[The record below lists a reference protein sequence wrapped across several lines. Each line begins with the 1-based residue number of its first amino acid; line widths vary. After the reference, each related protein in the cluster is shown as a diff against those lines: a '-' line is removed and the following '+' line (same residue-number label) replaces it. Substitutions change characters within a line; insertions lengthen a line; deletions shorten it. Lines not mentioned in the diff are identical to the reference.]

1 MYVHTYIFGCTP
13 GHFHSVSCV
22 SINIFQQR
30 ILFYLWINYLCLAS
44 IRSHTANRKTYILLS
59 HNHTRTLTHCGPGL
73 AHYTRQNW
81 LTLICYTHSHNL
93 NMPSICSNSVTRR
106 VRPNGNRVGATSP
119 AQWQQQ
125 AGTTGY
131 DYVYACERVCVN
143 VCFCYLLHIL
153 LPLFLSFTRIFIYCC
168 LLECRYHLS
177 VYFRHMCRRTLCTQ
191 TRTLR
196 RAHQHSQIHSH
207 GVLLLVM
214 HRRRRFM
221 RSAPLSALMPW
232 YPLHT
237 MLEKVLN

>member
-1 MYVHTYIFGCTP
+1 MC
-13 GHFHSVSCV
+13 
-22 SINIFQQR
+22 
-30 ILFYLWINYLCLAS
+30 
-44 IRSHTANRKTYILLS
+44 
-59 HNHTRTLTHCGPGL
+59 
-73 AHYTRQNW
+73 
-81 LTLICYTHSHNL
+81 
-93 NMPSICSNSVTRR
+93 M
-106 VRPNGNRVGATSP
+106 
-119 AQWQQQ
+119 
-125 AGTTGY
+125 
-131 DYVYACERVCVN
+131 RVCVN

-177 VYFRHMCRRTLCTQ
+177 VYFRHMCRRTQCTQ

-237 MLEKVLN
+237 KLEKVLNQHSILTDRRASSLSARKSRKTYLMFSGSTYNCEQGLKRMWYTHVRYYIIFACVFP